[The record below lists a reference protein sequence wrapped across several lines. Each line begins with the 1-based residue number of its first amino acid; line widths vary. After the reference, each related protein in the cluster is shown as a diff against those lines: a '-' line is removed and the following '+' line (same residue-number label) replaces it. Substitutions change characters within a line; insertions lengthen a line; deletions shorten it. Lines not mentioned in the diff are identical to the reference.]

1 MKKVVLITGAAGFIG
16 SKVAKKFLNFANVI
30 TIDNLSTGYI
40 ENLPS
45 DVVFYQGNISDRVLV
60 EKVFNE
66 NNIDY
71 IIHIAGQSS
80 GEISFDSPEYD
91 LNTNTLSTLHLLDMA
106 NKYDIK
112 KFIYI
117 STMSV
122 YGDKNTSCAEDITCN
137 PKSFYGVGKYASEQY
152 LRIYKEQYDIDYI
165 CLRLFNIYGPGQNLK
180 NLRQGMASIFL
191 AQLLE
196 SNQIN
201 VHGSLDRFRDLVY
214 VDDVVNIIEEL
225 YLMIEF
231 PCNVLNIG
239 TGIKTTVKSLIE
251 LIASKLNIDDLVINQ
266 PLETKGDIFGITSN
280 TDRFYKH
287 FPDFK
292 FTLLDNG
299 IKNMVEHEI

>member
-1 MKKVVLITGAAGFIG
+1 MKKTVLISGAAGFIG
-16 SKVAKKFLNFANVI
+16 SITAKKFLKFANVI
-30 TIDNLSTGYI
+30 SIDNLSTGYL
-40 ENLPS
+40 ENLPKG
-45 DVVFYQGNISDRVLV
+45 VTLYQGDISDRSLV
-60 EKVFNE
+60 ERVFNE
-66 NNIDY
+66 HSVDY

-106 NKYDIK
+106 NKFQIK

-122 YGDKNTSCAEDITCN
+122 YGNKNAPCAEDTACS
-137 PKSFYGVGKYASEQY
+137 PMSFYGVGKYASEQY

-191 AQLLE
+191 AQLLK
-196 SNQIN
+196 SNQID
-201 VHGSLDRFRDLVY
+201 VHGSLERYRDMVY
-214 VDDVVNIIEEL
+214 VDDVVNVIEAL
-225 YLMIEF
+225 YLMTEF
-231 PCNVLNIG
+231 PCNILNIG
-239 TGIKTTVKSLIE
+239 TGIKTTVQSLIE
-251 LIASKLNIDDLVINQ
+251 LLASNLNIDDLVINQ
-266 PLETKGDIFGITSN
+266 PSETKGDIFGITSN

-292 FTLLDNG
+292 FTHLKDG
-299 IKNMVEHEI
+299 IKNMVDHEK

>member
-1 MKKVVLITGAAGFIG
+1 MKKEVLITGAAGFIG
-16 SKVAKKFLNFANVI
+16 AATAKKFLNFANVI
-30 TIDNLSTGYI
+30 TIDNLSTGYL
-40 ENLPS
+40 ENLPTG
-45 DVVFYQGNISDRVLV
+45 VIFYKGDISDRTLV
-60 EKVFNE
+60 ERVFNE

-91 LNTNTLSTLHLLDMA
+91 LSTNTLSTLHLLDMA
-106 NKYDIK
+106 NKFQIK

-122 YGDKNTSCAEDITCN
+122 YGNKNAPCAEDIICS
-137 PKSFYGVGKYASEQY
+137 PMSFYGVGKYASEQY

-196 SNQIN
+196 SNHIN
-201 VHGSLDRFRDLVY
+201 VHGSLERYRDMVY
-214 VDDVVNIIEEL
+214 IDDVVNVIEEI
-225 YLMIEF
+225 YLMTEF

-239 TGIKTTVKSLIE
+239 TGIKTTVKSLIK
-251 LIASKLNIDDLVINQ
+251 LIALNLNMDDLVINQ
-266 PLETKGDIFGITSN
+266 PTETQGDIFGITSN
-280 TDRFYKH
+280 TERFYKY

-292 FTLLDNG
+292 FTLLKDG
-299 IKNMVEHEI
+299 IKKMVDHEK

>member
-1 MKKVVLITGAAGFIG
+1 MKKTVLISGAAGFIG
-16 SKVAKKFLNFANVI
+16 SITAKNFLRFSNVI
-30 TIDNLSTGYI
+30 TIDNLSTGYL
-40 ENLPS
+40 ENLPEG
-45 DVVFYQGNISDRVLV
+45 VTFYQGDISDRELV
-60 EKVFNE
+60 EQVFNE
-66 NNIDY
+66 QSVDF

-106 NKYDIK
+106 NKFGIK

-122 YGDKNTSCAEDITCN
+122 YGNKNESCAEDITCN
-137 PKSFYGVGKYASEQY
+137 PMSFYGVGKYASEQY
-152 LRIYKEQYDIDYI
+152 LRIYKDQYDIDYI

-196 SNQIN
+196 SNQID
-201 VHGSLDRFRDLVY
+201 VHGSLDRYRDLVY
-214 VDDVVNIIEEL
+214 IDDVINVIEML
-225 YLMIEF
+225 YSAPEF
-231 PCNVLNIG
+231 PCNILNVG

-251 LIASKLNIDDLVINQ
+251 LIASNLDIDDLVINQ
-266 PLETKGDIFGITSN
+266 PSETKGDIFGITSN

-292 FTLLDNG
+292 FTRLEDG
-299 IKNMVEHEI
+299 IKKMVEHEK